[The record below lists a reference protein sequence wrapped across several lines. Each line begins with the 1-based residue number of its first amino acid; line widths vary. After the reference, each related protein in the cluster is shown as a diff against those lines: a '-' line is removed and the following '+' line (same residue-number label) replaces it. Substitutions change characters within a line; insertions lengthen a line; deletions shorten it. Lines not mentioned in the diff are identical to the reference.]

1 VTRLVWRIGTDTP
14 HYTADDATGEGA
26 KRSGGRWNRKG
37 IPVIYSAESIALAV
51 LETFVHLDSS
61 SLPFNRYL
69 VRIEVPDKIWK
80 KATILHPSSL
90 EVGWDAEPPGKIS
103 LNAGDEWL
111 TSSGSLLL
119 RVPSVIVPLEC
130 NVLINPQHPEAM
142 ELKFEKIQK
151 WTYDARMVKS
161 RKR

>member
-1 VTRLVWRIGTDTP
+1 VTRPIWRIATDTP
-14 HYTADDATGEGA
+14 LYTADDVIGEGA

-37 IPVIYSAESIALAV
+37 MPVIYCADSIALAA

-69 VRIEVPDKIWK
+69 VRIEVPDRIWK
-80 KATILHPSSL
+80 KATVLQPSSMA
-90 EVGWDAEPPGKIS
+90 VGWDAEPPGKIG
-103 LNAGDEWL
+103 LDAGDEWL
-111 TSSGSLLL
+111 TSNGSLLL

-130 NVLINPQHPEAM
+130 NVLINPQHLEAT

-151 WTYDARMVKS
+151 WTYDSRMVKI

>member
-1 VTRLVWRIGTDTP
+1 MTRLIWRIATDTP

-37 IPVIYSAESIALAV
+37 LSVIYSAESIALAL

-69 VRIEVPDKIWK
+69 VRIGVPDKIWK
-80 KATILHPSSL
+80 KATVLQPTSL
-90 EVGWDAEPPGKIS
+90 DVGWDAEPPGKIS
-103 LNAGDEWL
+103 LDAGDEWL
-111 TSSGSLLL
+111 TRGGSLLF

-130 NVLINPQHPEAM
+130 NVLINPQHPEAT
-142 ELKFEKIQK
+142 ELKFEKMQK
-151 WTYDARMVKS
+151 WTYDARMVKT